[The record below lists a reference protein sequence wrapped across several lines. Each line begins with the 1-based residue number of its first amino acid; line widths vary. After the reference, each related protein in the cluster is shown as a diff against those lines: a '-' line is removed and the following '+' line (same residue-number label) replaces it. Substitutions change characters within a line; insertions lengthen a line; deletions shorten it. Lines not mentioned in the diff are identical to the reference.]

1 MYAGCPVIGSMSGGI
16 PNIISHEDTGLLFRM
31 DDEADLSEKLL
42 QTLKDET
49 ASQIR
54 AEKAL
59 KRVKDHHTIDAMG
72 NKVLKIYQ
80 NFLGDP
86 ESVSPSQWDNG

>member
-72 NKVLKIYQ
+72 DKILRIYR
-80 NFLGDP
+80 NYFTKPKKNSIPLRRFF
-86 ESVSPSQWDNG
+86 